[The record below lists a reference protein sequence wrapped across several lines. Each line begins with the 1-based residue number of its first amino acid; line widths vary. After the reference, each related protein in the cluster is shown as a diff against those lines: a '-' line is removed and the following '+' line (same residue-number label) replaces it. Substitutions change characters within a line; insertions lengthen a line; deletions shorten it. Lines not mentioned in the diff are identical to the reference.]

1 MANEIEDHVSIV
13 LIAEDG
19 RVIIQ
24 RRDNITTI
32 KYPGRCALPGGRVES
47 GETPLEAAIREL
59 REETG
64 IEVANLEFLRK
75 KREVFPNSTR
85 ADLWIYWG
93 RYDRNQP
100 IQSLEG
106 QMFLAHPDEFRKLK
120 ALPGE
125 KAVATSALKQA
136 NIGLKNVKEEIGN

>member
-1 MANEIEDHVSIV
+1 MTNDVEDHVSIV
-13 LIAEDG
+13 LMADDG

-24 RRDNITTI
+24 RRDNIRTI
-32 KYPGRCALPGGRVES
+32 KYPGRCALPGGRVEP

-64 IEVANLEFLRK
+64 LEVSNLEFLRK
-75 KREVFPNSTR
+75 KREVFPNGTR

-93 RYDRNQP
+93 RYDGKQP

-106 QMFLAHPDEFRKLK
+106 QMFFAHPDEFRKLK

-125 KAVATSALKQA
+125 KAVAIKALKR
-136 NIGLKNVKEEIGN
+136 VKIWN